1 MAYSEEL
8 GDRIRDVLALREGL
22 SERKMFG
29 GLAFMINGN
38 MACGLM
44 SDGQIMVRLAAED
57 AEQAVTEPHVRE
69 MDFTGRRMRGM
80 VIVEP
85 PGFEADEELASW
97 VEAGADFAA
106 SLPAKK
112 PKPKRRPAG

>member
-8 GDRIRDVLALREGL
+8 GDRIRDVLAPREHV

-29 GLAFMINGN
+29 GLAFMVNGN

-44 SDGQIMVRLAAED
+44 SDGQLMVRLAAED
-57 AEQAVTEPHVRE
+57 ADRALAESHTRE
-69 MDFTGRRMRGM
+69 MDFTGRKMRGF
-80 VIVEP
+80 VIVESE
-85 PGFEADEELASW
+85 GFEADEDLASW
-97 VEAGADFAA
+97 VEAGADYAA

-112 PKPKRRPAG
+112 PKK

>member
-8 GDRIRDVLALREGL
+8 GDRIRNVLAPRGDAI

-44 SDGQIMVRLAAED
+44 NNGGLMIRLAADD
-57 AEQAVTEPHVRE
+57 AERALGEPQVGPME
-69 MDFTGRRMRGM
+69 FTGRRMKGFI
-80 VIVEP
+80 VVEP
-85 PGFEADEELASW
+85 AGFESDDDLASW
-97 VEAGADFAA
+97 VEAGADYAA
-106 SLPAKK
+106 SLPPKK
-112 PKPKRRPAG
+112 SKG